1 MSNRMRI
8 ARLTVAIALIAAAS
22 AYAQDRPRTAYRV
35 ARDGGCMTCH
45 EVEPPERGAQ
55 GVIPSAPAFQD
66 VACRYRSDSDAT
78 SRLSSIVREGSGP
91 LRRDRHWTGRVAFTT
106 MYPND
111 LIVTEDE
118 ARQIV
123 DWMMTLCPKSSH
135 GDESR
140 AKRG

>member
-1 MSNRMRI
+1 MSSRMRI
-8 ARLTVAIALIAAAS
+8 ARLTIVVALIAAAS

-35 ARDGGCMTCH
+35 ARDGGCMICH
-45 EVEPPERGAQ
+45 DVESPERGAQ
-55 GVIPSAPAFQD
+55 SLLPSAPAFQD
-66 VACRYRSDSDAT
+66 IACRYRSDSDAA

-91 LRRDRHWTGRVAFTT
+91 LRSDRHWTGRVAFNT

-123 DWMMTLCPKSSH
+123 DWMMTLCPKSGH
-135 GDESR
+135 GNERR
-140 AKRG
+140 AERG